1 LGKFLKFLIVFI
13 ICGYASAALAQ
24 NVVLRGKVVDRELR
38 PVSSANIKIVETN
51 QFAVTDKDGKFN
63 IPLYNVVNVSLTFEF
78 TFIGYQ
84 KLVKVVEIKGNIIE
98 LGNITLKDLNL
109 ALETIDINA
118 KRDYEGSS
126 NSSLIIS
133 RDIIE
138 QIPALS
144 LNDLL
149 NQIPNRK
156 VSAPSLQ
163 SVQNLTLRSAFSP
176 VSPGFSNIYEQNN
189 AFGVAI
195 IVDGNDISNNMNM
208 QTFNPGLRGSNDI
221 STTIGIN
228 SYGLNGSPTNKY
240 SGDFAFGGTDLR
252 QIPADNIESIEVISG
267 VPSAKYGDL
276 SEGAIIVERQ
286 AGKSPGYLRMQ
297 LRDNATSYGFS
308 KGFDLGK
315 KNGALNVGANYV
327 NSFADN
333 RDKLKAYKR
342 INLNMMHTNFFGSEN
357 RLKNTFS
364 VDYGRNLDGIKRDAD
379 DPMEKMVLFNSW
391 NFSASNRTSYRID
404 SKFLKNISLNL
415 RYATGHQVSYT
426 EEFYNEPYILV
437 SEATTTGIHEGAYVK
452 GIYTAQSLID
462 GRPLNIT
469 GKLDFNAEFKF
480 ANITHFL
487 SYGASY
493 SYGANNGLGQVLD
506 PSKPRGLTKTS
517 GTTSLSPNRSE
528 RYYDFSL
535 AVAQQD
541 VGLYLED
548 VFKMSLFNK
557 PLNVRAGLRYD
568 LQNSLP
574 SFSPRINVNYELD
587 KGFRFGFAYG
597 ISYKSPGLGQ
607 RYPGPT
613 YNEVPLINAYS
624 SNGKANESIYLV
636 YVNRYDPTAEGLK
649 SANSQTFEF
658 STQIK
663 LQKYNL
669 SLNAFYK
676 NSRNGIGNN
685 RVDNVLDLPVYTATY
700 RTDQQPLLTQTGTK
714 RALITF
720 YEFANNLASN
730 NQGFDL
736 ILSTPTYKA
745 IATSF
750 NISGGFFRSQ
760 SKTENLTSQGN
771 PNPSPTNKNEALVAF
786 YPPSRSVSYTSN
798 ARISS
803 TTHIPKISLFIQ
815 AIAEFSLVQKTV
827 NLSRAGIPIAYYD
840 QNYNYIEIKDFDQN
854 NPNYGFFYKP
864 TSELQA
870 NNVPVIIPN
879 FHLSI
884 GKEIKKRFKFSF
896 NVYNVFNYQ
905 PYYID
910 SGLSYRYPNQSPTFG
925 AEISLKL

>member
-1 LGKFLKFLIVFI
+1 MLLSFATGVF
-13 ICGYASAALAQ
+13 AQ
-24 NVVLRGKVVDRELR
+24 QRISIDGRVVDDKKNVI
-38 PVSSANIKIVETN
+38 PSTNIKIVELN
-51 QFAVTDKDGKFN
+51 QYATTDKDGKFK
-63 IPLYNVVNVSLTFEF
+63 IPVNHLPNVSLTLEF

-84 KLVKVVEIKGNIIE
+84 KLTRLIKIQGDITD
-98 LGNITLKDLNL
+98 LGDIKLRDLNL
-109 ALETIDINA
+109 GLETIDINA
-118 KRDYEGSS
+118 QRNYEGSS

-149 NQIPNRK
+149 NQIPNKK

-176 VSPGFSNIYEQNN
+176 VQAGFSNIYEQNN

-195 IVDGNDISNNMNM
+195 IVDGNAISNNMNM
-208 QTFNPGLRGSNDI
+208 QSFNPGTYGSNNTN
-221 STTIGIN
+221 TTIGVN
-228 SYGLNGSPTNKY
+228 SYGLSGSPTTKY

-276 SEGAIIVERQ
+276 SDGAVIVERQ

-297 LRDNATSYGFS
+297 LRDNATSYGYS
-308 KGFDLGK
+308 KGFNLGK
-315 KNGALNVGANYV
+315 KSGALNVGLNYV

-342 INLNMMHTNFFGSEN
+342 VNFNAMHTSFYGIEK

-364 VDYGRNLDGIKRDAD
+364 IDYGRNLDGIKRDTD
-379 DPMEKMVLFNSW
+379 DPKGKLAKFDSW
-391 NFSASNRTSYRID
+391 NLSASNRTSYRVD

-415 RYATGHQVSYT
+415 RYATGHQESYT

-437 SEATTTGIHEGAYVK
+437 SEATTTGIHEGAYDS
-452 GIYTAQSLID
+452 GIYTAKSLID
-462 GRPLNIT
+462 GRPLNISA
-469 GKLDFNAEFKF
+469 KLDFNSEFKLD
-480 ANITHFL
+480 NISHFL

-493 SYGANNGLGQVLD
+493 NYGANNGLGQVLD
-506 PSKPRGLTKTS
+506 PDRPRGIAKTS
-517 GTTSLSPNRSE
+517 GNAGLSSNESE
-528 RYYDFSL
+528 RYYDFNL

-541 VGLYLED
+541 VGLYIED
-548 VFKMSLFNK
+548 VFKANLFNK
-557 PLNVRAGLRYD
+557 PLSVRAGLRYD
-568 LQNSLP
+568 LQNNLP
-574 SFSPRINVNYELD
+574 SFSPRINVNYEVNKAL
-587 KGFRFGFAYG
+587 RFGLAYG
-597 ISYKSPGLGQ
+597 ISYKSPALGQ

-613 YNEVPLINAYS
+613 FLEVPVINAYS
-624 SNGKANESIYLV
+624 TNGKANESIYLV
-636 YVNRYDPTAEGLK
+636 YVNRYDPTAKDLK
-649 SANSQTFEF
+649 SSNSQTFEF
-658 STQIK
+658 SSQLK
-663 LQKYNL
+663 LRQYNL
-669 SLNAFYK
+669 SLNLFHK
-676 NSRNGIGNN
+676 NSKNGIGNN
-685 RVDNVLDLPVYTATY
+685 RVDNLVILPTYTATF
-700 RTDQQPLLTQTGTK
+700 RPDQQPILAQTGT
-714 RALITF
+714 RRVLLSF
-720 YEFANNLASN
+720 YKFANNLASN

-760 SKTENLTSQGN
+760 SKTENLTIEGN
-771 PNPSPTNKNEALVAF
+771 KNPSPTNPNEAITAF
-786 YPPSRSVSYTSN
+786 YPAANNVSYVSN
-798 ARISS
+798 GRISS

-815 AIAEFSLVQKTV
+815 LIAEFDLMQKTV
-827 NLSRAGIPIAYYD
+827 NKSQAGIPIAYYD
-840 QNYNYIEIKDFDQN
+840 QNYNYITIENFDQN

-864 TSELQA
+864 KSEINA
-870 NNVPVIIPN
+870 NNVPVIVPN

-910 SGLSYRYPNQSPTFG
+910 SDLSYRYPNQSPTFG
-925 AEISLKL
+925 AELSLKL

>member
-1 LGKFLKFLIVFI
+1 MSLLLLISISAFAQQKTFI
-13 ICGYASAALAQ
+13 SGHVIDDKK
-24 NVVLRGKVVDRELR
+24 NVI
-38 PVSSANIKIVETN
+38 PSTNIKIVELN
-51 QFAVTDKDGKFN
+51 QYATTDKDGKFK
-63 IPLYNVVNVSLTFEF
+63 IPVNHLPNVSLTLEF

-84 KLVKVVEIKGNIIE
+84 KLTRLIKIQGDITD
-98 LGNITLKDLNL
+98 LGDIKLRDLNL
-109 ALETIDINA
+109 GLETIDINA
-118 KRDYEGSS
+118 QRNYEGSS

-149 NQIPNRK
+149 NQIPNKK

-163 SVQNLTLRSAFSP
+163 SVQNLTLRSAFST
-176 VSPGFSNIYEQNN
+176 VQAGFSNIYEQNN

-195 IVDGNDISNNMNM
+195 IVDGNAISNNMNM
-208 QTFNPGLRGSNDI
+208 QSFNPGTYGSNNTN
-221 STTIGIN
+221 TTIGVN
-228 SYGLNGSPTNKY
+228 SYGLSGSPTTKY

-276 SEGAIIVERQ
+276 SDGAVIVERQ

-297 LRDNATSYGFS
+297 LRDNATSYGYS
-308 KGFDLGK
+308 KGFNLGK
-315 KNGALNVGANYV
+315 KSGALNVGLNYV

-342 INLNMMHTNFFGSEN
+342 VNFNAMHTSFYGIEK

-364 VDYGRNLDGIKRDAD
+364 IDYGRNLDGIKRDTD
-379 DPMEKMVLFNSW
+379 DPKGKLAKFDSW
-391 NFSASNRTSYRID
+391 NLSASNRTSYRVD

-415 RYATGHQVSYT
+415 RYATGHQESYT

-437 SEATTTGIHEGAYVK
+437 SEATTTGIHEGAYDS
-452 GIYTAQSLID
+452 GIYTAKSLID
-462 GRPLNIT
+462 GRPLNISA
-469 GKLDFNAEFKF
+469 KLDFNSEFKLG
-480 ANITHFL
+480 NISHFL

-493 SYGANNGLGQVLD
+493 NYGANNGLGQVLD
-506 PSKPRGLTKTS
+506 PDRPRGITKTS
-517 GTTSLSPNRSE
+517 GNAGLSSNESE
-528 RYYDFSL
+528 RYYDFNL

-541 VGLYLED
+541 VGLYIED
-548 VFKMSLFNK
+548 VFKANLFNK
-557 PLNVRAGLRYD
+557 PLSVRAGLRYD
-568 LQNSLP
+568 LQNNLP
-574 SFSPRINVNYELD
+574 SFSPRINVNYEVNKAL
-587 KGFRFGFAYG
+587 RFGLAYG
-597 ISYKSPGLGQ
+597 ISYKSPALGQ

-613 YNEVPLINAYS
+613 FLEVPVINAYS
-624 SNGKANESIYLV
+624 TNGKANESIYLV
-636 YVNRYDPTAEGLK
+636 YVNRYDPTAKDLK
-649 SANSQTFEF
+649 SSNSQTFEF
-658 STQIK
+658 SSQLK
-663 LQKYNL
+663 LRQYNL
-669 SLNAFYK
+669 SLNLFHK
-676 NSRNGIGNN
+676 NSKNGIGNN
-685 RVDNVLDLPVYTATY
+685 RVDNLVILPTYTATF
-700 RTDQQPLLTQTGTK
+700 RPDQQPILAQTGI
-714 RALITF
+714 RSVLLSF
-720 YEFANNLASN
+720 YKFANNLASN

-760 SKTENLTSQGN
+760 SKTENLTIEGN
-771 PNPSPTNKNEALVAF
+771 KNPSPTNPNEAITALYHAANN
-786 YPPSRSVSYTSN
+786 VSYVSN
-798 ARISS
+798 GRISS

-815 AIAEFSLVQKTV
+815 LIAEFDLMQKTV
-827 NLSRAGIPIAYYD
+827 NKSQAGIPIAYYD
-840 QNYNYIEIKDFDQN
+840 QNYNYITIDNFDQN

-864 TSELQA
+864 KSEINA
-870 NNVPVIIPN
+870 NNVPVIVPN

-910 SGLSYRYPNQSPTFG
+910 SDLSYRYPNQSPTFG
-925 AEISLKL
+925 AELSLKL